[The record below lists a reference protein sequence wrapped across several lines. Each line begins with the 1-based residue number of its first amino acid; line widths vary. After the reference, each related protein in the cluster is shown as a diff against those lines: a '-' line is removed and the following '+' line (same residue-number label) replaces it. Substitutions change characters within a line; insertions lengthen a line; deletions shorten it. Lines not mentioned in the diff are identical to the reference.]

1 MECMK
6 RNVTF
11 YLLMCLL
18 AACTGRADREA
29 QADYVFDADVA
40 VTLPQSGLM
49 LSFFRFY
56 IGESG
61 VVFGDG

>member
-1 MECMK
+1 MS
-6 RNVTF
+6 RNVIL
-11 YLLMCLL
+11 YLLICLL

-49 LSFFRFY
+49 EVRTLFPTLHW
-56 IGESG
+56 
-61 VVFGDG
+61 

>member
-1 MECMK
+1 MS
-6 RNVTF
+6 RNVIL
-11 YLLMCLL
+11 YLLICLL

-49 LSFFRFY
+49 FRLY

>member
-1 MECMK
+1 MEYMK

-29 QADYVFDADVA
+29 QPDYVFDADVA
-40 VTLPQSGLM
+40 VALPQSGFIRLLM
-49 LSFFRFY
+49 MILR
-56 IGESG
+56 
-61 VVFGDG
+61 